1 MNSVILQT
9 ATRYLMPLML
19 LFSIVVLLQ
28 GHNKPGGGF
37 IGGLVGATAFA
48 LHAIAFNAHETRR
61 ALRIDMRTLI
71 GVGLLIALASGML
84 GPIYGL
90 PLMTGMWTELAVPGV
105 GPLKVGTP
113 LLFDVGVYLVVLGT
127 AILMVLLLVEE

>member
-19 LFSIVVLLQ
+19 LFSVVVLLQ

-48 LHAIAFNAHETRR
+48 LHAIAFNAQETRR

-71 GVGLLIALASGML
+71 GAGILIALGSGLL
-84 GPIYGL
+84 GPLLGQ
-90 PLMTGMWTELAVPGV
+90 PFMTAVWTELAVPGI
-105 GPLKVGTP
+105 GPTKVGTP
-113 LLFDVGVYLVVLGT
+113 LLFDVGVYLVVLGVV
-127 AILMVLLLVEE
+127 ILMVLLLVEE